1 MTRQNLGLSEAKSSQ
16 EAPIWG
22 TSEPRFWGPCIA
34 SRVSLAKSECWWSN
48 HSNRFVYFY
57 IDDYTLN
64 GILWDTLRMVFKIP
78 TFCWFKS
85 WFLPLKSPSMFAAG
99 KSSSSAS
106 STCFNAFVS
115 FIFLGGSPQE
125 SSMISRMSMGNVQ
138 STNCCEPS
146 STTPTLKP
154 TLWSLR
160 YTIIVGKSHDLSTIY
175 PDPRAVSPWIPLNC
189 WLTQEVRDFFSHIL
203 YSHTCIHRSNDGFY
217 FRIIFGKWK

>member
-1 MTRQNLGLSEAKSSQ
+1 
-16 EAPIWG
+16 
-22 TSEPRFWGPCIA
+22 
-34 SRVSLAKSECWWSN
+34 
-48 HSNRFVYFY
+48 
-57 IDDYTLN
+57 
-64 GILWDTLRMVFKIP
+64 
-78 TFCWFKS
+78 
-85 WFLPLKSPSMFAAG
+85 
-99 KSSSSAS
+99 
-106 STCFNAFVS
+106 
-115 FIFLGGSPQE
+115 
-125 SSMISRMSMGNVQ
+125 MISRMSMGNVQ